1 MYTCHCVGGLFSQWF
16 LGLQTSYIQN
26 FIMGLYPFSFL
37 FLVGKNYHRFTGIF
51 RNNMGRSCIHFSP
64 FFSSYIVT
72 VLCLNQNYFLE
83 QCVFTVVSF
92 HCMCRFVQLQ
102 PQSRQRTMLSRNDL
116 PLVTISS
123 YSSPFPQQSTLRNPL
138 ICFLSL

>member
-1 MYTCHCVGGLFSQWF
+1 MYTCHCVGGLFSQEF

-37 FLVGKNYHRFTGIF
+37 FLLGKNYHRFTGIF
-51 RNNMGRSCIHFSP
+51 RNNMGRSCIHFSQ
-64 FFSSYIVT
+64 FFPSYIVT

-92 HCMCRFVQLQ
+92 HCMCRFVHNQDKEPCYHPKISL
-102 PQSRQRTMLSRNDL
+102 MLPFTVIP
-116 PLVTISS
+116 PL
-123 YSSPFPQQSTLRNPL
+123 FLNNPTFE
-138 ICFLSL
+138 IH